1 MSSITQAGSQL
12 MAQALSFNRI
22 VFMGAWLVE
31 TLYSDGELS
40 SMTTLNPGGNDI
52 FGAVKRVMYSEGQ
65 CLATA
70 EFQNS
75 QSGTYQTA
83 IIMAKLESQ
92 SDGEAVPFCGF
103 NDSGIYSP
111 SGVQA
116 FIDVDFTLTFIRDE
130 SIVQIIEGDA
140 ATPEYVDALRAD
152 VFNHGGL
159 CRVYGDFLKAQCYAA
174 DGESA
179 CIDPHGP
186 DVMYIGNR
194 PYRGPSSTTKHGIA
208 DVCDHIMAVLLTDS
222 SKTYINC
229 FDLRDARFENG
240 KLYLQQ
246 PFVCASLGD
255 ENSAKGRIKIAK
267 IGGHYFAFAYTDSSS
282 TNLWWYNQYAGQ
294 DQSTKVVGRCAV
306 MALEDCTVPTS
317 GGGTQALIKGHWY
330 YVADSTTA
338 AVRSMGKDLA
348 IYTSAV
354 ADDSS
359 TLSLVRL
366 SLSYHESNSRAILF
380 AAPSPMYGFGTGLI
394 DSILTNGAQTY
405 VELCEATKM
414 SDGIELVL
422 MSKCDMSVGLART
435 GAGCMIRD
443 GSTIQSISVN
453 AQINASFW
461 SGYNLEANTITAITA
476 GMYIEGSYD
485 YERIY
490 KTCAGLWIDAGSN
503 WVKCES
509 ALQTALVYNSEGCY
523 DSHQANT
530 VFLNGHI
537 LQTVPSGATTR
548 LIWGVKEHLVCT
560 SLSELVG
567 AMAMLP
573 GDNVCTGIGLI
584 GSWMQAYS
592 DNDLWLMYVPPK
604 QSVDAGWPSC
614 VKVDGKI

>member
-31 TLYSDGELS
+31 TLYSDGDLS

-179 CIDPHGP
+179 FIDPHGP
-186 DVMYIGNR
+186 KVMYIGNK
-194 PYRGPSSTTKHGIA
+194 PYQGVSSVVTHAVA
-208 DVCDHIMAVLLTDS
+208 DICDHIMAVLLTDGN
-222 SKTYINC
+222 KTYVNF
-229 FDLRDARFENG
+229 FDLRNATFEHD
-240 KLYLQQ
+240 KLYLPQ
-246 PFVCASLGD
+246 PFVYAPLGD
-255 ENSAKGRIKIAK
+255 ENSSKGRVNIAK
-267 IGGHYFAFAYTDSSS
+267 IDGHYFAFAYTNSSI
-282 TNLWWYNQYAGQ
+282 TNLWWYNQAFGQ
-294 DQSTKVVGRCAV
+294 DSNHKVVGRCAV
-306 MALEDCTVPTS
+306 MSLADCSVPTS

-380 AAPSPMYGFGTGLI
+380 ASPSSMYGFGTGLL
-394 DSILTNGAQTY
+394 DGILSNGSQTF

-414 SDGIELVL
+414 GDGIELVL
-422 MSKCDMSVGLART
+422 VSKCDLNYGLSRT
-435 GAGCMIRD
+435 GAGCMIKD
-443 GSTIQSISVN
+443 GSKLQSLSMN
-453 AQINASFW
+453 AQINAAFW
-461 SGYNLEANTITAITA
+461 SDYSLDADTITSITA

-485 YERIY
+485 YARIY
-490 KTCAGLWIDAGSN
+490 KTCSGMWFDASSN
-503 WVKCES
+503 WVKLKS
-509 ALQTALVYNSEGCY
+509 AMQAALVYQSEGCY

-530 VFLNGHI
+530 VFLNGHV
-537 LQTVPSGATTR
+537 LQTVPSGASSR
-548 LIWGVKEHLVCT
+548 LIWGVNDSLVCT
-560 SLSELVG
+560 TFNIISG
-567 AMAMLP
+567 DIAMLP
-573 GDNVCTGIGLI
+573 GANMCTGIGLI
-584 GSWMQAYS
+584 ASWTQSNM
-592 DNDLWLMYVPPK
+592 NDLWLMYVPPK
-604 QSVDAGWPSC
+604 QNVDAGWPSC